1 MKKLKTALFILLACI
16 LAILSKIILPSEV
29 NAQDFDS
36 FLVTKLGFPIVASL
50 YFVMIYSHN
59 AIVAAKFSEKSKLSN
74 FQCGLR
80 TGLSFGLI
88 YLLGME
94 EVVVESS
101 PFSEWGLQFVGYQ
114 FVMGI
119 GEAVMA
125 LLLCF
130 CITRFVSP
138 RKEKSEQ
145 KVVRTSV
152 KNDALAVILI
162 TVFFFIERTIL
173 YNTGL
178 ISSDVKTYPL
188 PTYVWTIIF
197 GATLGFC
204 FCLLKPLIDEEKS
217 IKMCAKVCVL
227 AIGLCWIGFNLF
239 IAFIFKDSLGDI
251 LIRCITD
258 VIFVFSA
265 ALLWIRMVKKDEK
278 ISA

>member
-1 MKKLKTALFILLACI
+1 MW
-16 LAILSKIILPSEV
+16 
-29 NAQDFDS
+29 
-36 FLVTKLGFPIVASL
+36 TK
-50 YFVMIYSHN
+50 N
-59 AIVAAKFSEKSKLSN
+59 
-74 FQCGLR
+74 R
-80 TGLSFGLI
+80 TFFWLI

-114 FVMGI
+114 FAMGI

-125 LLLCF
+125 LLLCL
-130 CITRFVSP
+130 CITKFVLP
-138 RKEKSEQ
+138 KKETSKQ
-145 KVVRTSV
+145 KIVKTSV

-162 TVFFFIERTIL
+162 AAFFFIDRTIL
-173 YNTGL
+173 YNASL
-178 ISSDVKTYPL
+178 ISSDIKTYPL

-197 GATLGFC
+197 GVALGFC
-204 FCLLKPLIDEEKS
+204 FYLLKPLVDEKKS

-227 AIGLCWIGFNLF
+227 AIGSCWIGFNLF